1 MFNENNYFWKTT
13 FVYLQAWVTSA
24 ELDRVKKEREEL
36 TLKFAAAKRETEEKD
51 KILAT
56 LQEDRK
62 RHLAEVF
69 EMK

>member
-1 MFNENNYFWKTT
+1 M
-13 FVYLQAWVTSA
+13 TSA

-36 TLKFAAAKRETEEKD
+36 TLKFAASKRETEEKD